1 MLRKIRHWSVLVT
14 CAALLSSPGQA
25 AEPGA
30 FTAAALKGRIVDS
43 HALNTPGMVIVQTE
57 DRPELLAMSANG
69 RWVVRGSLYDTWTGR
84 KVQSVGDVREASTTM
99 PLDHLWPKL
108 GELAPFVVGEGASE
122 VMIWVDPQA
131 GPSRQLLK
139 QLHPLGSR
147 YKFFVL
153 VIPVLGDQAEEDNRH
168 LTCAS
173 DRDAAIS
180 ALISGDGIGDLELDP
195 SCNLAPAH
203 TRLVTA
209 QLLGLQGVPVVIARS
224 GRFNNGVP
232 RAGLEAWLEG
242 VQ

>member
-1 MLRKIRHWSVLVT
+1 MLGVFRYLAIL
-14 CAALLSSPGQA
+14 AATAVFLTSPSFSE
-25 AEPGA
+25 EPDA
-30 FTAAALKGRIVDS
+30 FTAGALKGRIVDS
-43 HALNTPGMVIVQTE
+43 KALNTPGMVIVQSE
-57 DRPELLAMSANG
+57 DLPELLAMSANG
-69 RWVVRGSLYDTWTGR
+69 RWVMRGSLYDTWTGR
-84 KVQSVGDVREASTTM
+84 KVQSVAEVREASATM

-108 GELAPFVVGEGASE
+108 NDLAPLVVGEGPSE
-122 VMIWVDPQA
+122 VMVWVDPQA

-139 QLHPLGSR
+139 QLEPLGGQ

-153 VIPVLGDQAEEDNRH
+153 VIPVLGDQAEEDNRR

-173 DRDAAIS
+173 DRDAAMS
-180 ALISGDGIGDLELDP
+180 ALISGEGVGDLEQDP

-242 VQ
+242 AR